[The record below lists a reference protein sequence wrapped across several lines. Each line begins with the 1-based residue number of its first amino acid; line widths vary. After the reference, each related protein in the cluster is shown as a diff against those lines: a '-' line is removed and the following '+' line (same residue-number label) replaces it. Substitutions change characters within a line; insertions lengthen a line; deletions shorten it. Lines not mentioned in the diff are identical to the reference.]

1 MKRTSVVI
9 LNWNGA
15 ALLRRY
21 LPIVVATSVSQDV
34 DVVVA
39 DNASSDD
46 SLVVL
51 QTEFPTVKVIALDRN
66 YGFAGG
72 YNRALAQIDSEYVVL
87 LNSDVATTPSWLIPL
102 VSLMDSDNSIAACSP
117 KILDDKCRSRFE
129 YAGAAGG
136 YIDWL
141 GYPFCRG
148 RIMDTVEEDN
158 GQYNDDVDVLW
169 GSGAALMVRRGEY
182 IACGGLDEDF
192 FAHQEEIDMCWRM
205 RNRGNR
211 VVACGSSGV
220 YHLGGAT
227 LNSANPRKTYL
238 NFRNSLTMM
247 VKNYNSRLWPF
258 VILFRLVLDGVAGLK
273 FVAGGKFAHC
283 WAIVR
288 AHWAFFFSITSAIRK
303 RCALKKGRSRSLVP
317 EVKRYSLI
325 VNYYLRGRKLFSQ
338 L

>member
-1 MKRTSVVI
+1 MKRVSVVI

-15 ALLRRY
+15 SLLRRY
-21 LPIVVATSVSQDV
+21 LPTVVSTSEADDV

-39 DNASSDD
+39 DNASSDE
-46 SLVVL
+46 SLDVLRNEFPSVKVVVL
-51 QTEFPTVKVIALDRN
+51 DQN

-87 LNSDVATTPSWLIPL
+87 LNSDVATTPQWLRPL
-102 VSLMDSDNSIAACSP
+102 ISILDSDSSVVAVSP
-117 KILDDKCRSRFE
+117 KILDDKRHTHFE

-136 YIDWL
+136 FIDWL

-148 RIMDTVEEDN
+148 RLMDTVEEDI

-169 GSGAALMVRRGEY
+169 GSGAALMVRRKEY
-182 IACGGLDEDF
+182 IDCGGLDEDF

-205 RNRGNR
+205 CNRRKR
-211 VVACGSSGV
+211 VVACGSSSV
-220 YHLGGAT
+220 FHLGGAT
-227 LNSANPRKTYL
+227 LNSANPQKTYL

-247 VKNYNSRLWPF
+247 VKNYNSALWPL
-258 VILFRLVLDGVAGLK
+258 VIYLRLLLDGVAGLK
-273 FVAGGKFAHC
+273 FIAGGQFAHC

-288 AHWAFFFSITSAIRK
+288 AHWAFFSSLRRTLRK
-303 RCALKKGRSRSLVP
+303 RRALKAGRSRSLDP
-317 EVKRYSLI
+317 EVKRYSLL
-325 VNYYLRGRKLFSQ
+325 VNYYLRGKKHYSL